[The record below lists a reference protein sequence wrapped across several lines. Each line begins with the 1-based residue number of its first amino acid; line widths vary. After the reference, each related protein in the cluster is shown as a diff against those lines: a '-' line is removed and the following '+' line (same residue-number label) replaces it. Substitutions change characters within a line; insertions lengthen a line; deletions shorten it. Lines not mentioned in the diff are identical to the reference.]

1 MKKILF
7 VIAMEKEASQIAEE
21 LKLTKKSDNI
31 YTNSEE
37 SKTIL
42 VSGIGKQRTAIN
54 LTKYLENNEKPD
66 LIINLGYAGSTNT
79 KIGTWVNV
87 NNSYNYDWK
96 IEGEEIY
103 EIEEYCKKILHNKE
117 NVLNLPCYSAE
128 SFVTKT
134 DIKEDV
140 IFDMELHS
148 IYIICQMYGIELI
161 SLKKV
166 SDNLSLDN
174 YYKNIDMTEVM
185 ELKSGL
191 ELLDI

>member
-21 LKLTKKSDNI
+21 LNLTKKSDNI

-103 EIEEYCKKILHNKE
+103 EIEEYCRKILHNKE

-140 IFDMELHS
+140 LFDMELHS

>member
-7 VIAMEKEASQIAEE
+7 VIAMEKEASYIADK
-21 LKLTKKSDNI
+21 LNLTKKSDNI
-31 YTNSEE
+31 YTNSDG

-140 IFDMELHS
+140 LFDMELHS